1 MVDAD
6 VVIIGAGTAGLS
18 ASIYV
23 QRCGR
28 SSLILEGGFVG
39 GQIVNSLDIEN
50 YPGLM
55 HVSGYD
61 FAMKLWDQAKELGA
75 QVKEEKALSV
85 EYGKA
90 EEDSC
95 LQKEWAVRTATGAYR
110 CKAVILALGLVRR
123 KLGIEGEDRLTGHG
137 VSYCATCDGAF
148 YKGKDTAVNGG
159 GNTALEDALFLSGL
173 CRRVYLVHRRD
184 AFRADE
190 KEVQKVLAKPNIEL
204 VLNSTISSLKEGKDG
219 KLSGIETKDKFTGK
233 IRDLD
238 VSGLFI
244 AIGQKPVNEPFAEL
258 VKLDDDGY
266 IVAGEDCKT
275 SVEGIFAAGDCRT
288 KQVRQLATAA
298 ADGAV
303 AGLAACHYMDSL

>member
-95 LQKEWAVRTATGAYR
+95 LQKEWVVRTATGTYR
-110 CKAVILALGLVRR
+110 CKAVIFALGLVRR

-219 KLSGIETKDKFTGK
+219 KLSGIETKDKFTGE